1 MKGSPLTV
9 DYLEGRLQLICR
21 IRELLV
27 FPVKLIDKNKES
39 STNILLLH
47 VNFPAVVLVNTNDLS
62 TINPTCGPTRPHSGA
77 SPGFAG

>member
-39 STNILLLH
+39 STNISLFR

-62 TINPTCGPTRPHSGA
+62 TINPMCGPTRPHSGA

>member
-1 MKGSPLTV
+1 M
-9 DYLEGRLQLICR
+9 
-21 IRELLV
+21 

-39 STNILLLH
+39 STNISLLH

-62 TINPTCGPTRPHSGA
+62 TINPTCGPTCGPTRPHSGA